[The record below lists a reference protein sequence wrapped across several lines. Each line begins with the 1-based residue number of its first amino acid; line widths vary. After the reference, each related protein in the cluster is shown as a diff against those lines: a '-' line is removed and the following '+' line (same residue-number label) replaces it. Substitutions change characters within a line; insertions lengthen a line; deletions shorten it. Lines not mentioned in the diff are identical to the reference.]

1 MSVKIHVSYQ
11 TEAEEEAI
19 LQVLRPIMDG
29 FRVKKST
36 DKPPISTCISH
47 PRKPGSLAGT
57 GIPLDTPSPLWYNI
71 D

>member
-19 LQVLRPIMDG
+19 LKVLQPIMDR

-36 DKPPISTCISH
+36 DKPPYKHLYFMSKKAG
-47 PRKPGSLAGT
+47 KPCGERDCT
-57 GIPLDTPSPLWYNI
+57 
-71 D
+71 